1 MRYIKFVYIVLF
13 FVLVGCQENRVKR
26 LLPGSWNLESHK
38 LVDQFGFMQDCSG
51 SGTLE
56 LGNCKK
62 GDCSF
67 SFDFNSDCSGTVYNW
82 NETGTYQVIEKG
94 QDFLF
99 MRPNPTNSSDTVQY
113 QIYIVT
119 STDLKV
125 GIRDAATNQSHEFL
139 FSRD

>member
-1 MRYIKFVYIVLF
+1 MLF
-13 FVLVGCQENRVKR
+13 FALVGCQENRVNR

-38 LVDQFGFMQDCSG
+38 LVDELGFMQECNG
-51 SGTLE
+51 SGKLE
-56 LGNCKK
+56 LGKCKK

-67 SFDFNSDCSGTVYNW
+67 NFDFSSDCSGTTYSW

-99 MRPNPTNSSDTVQY
+99 MRPNPTSSLDTIQY

-125 GIRDAATNQSHEFL
+125 GFRDDVTNESHEFL
-139 FSRD
+139 FSRN

>member
-1 MRYIKFVYIVLF
+1 M
-13 FVLVGCQENRVKR
+13 GCQESRVNR

-38 LVDQFGFMQDCSG
+38 LVDEFGFLQECSG
-51 SGTLE
+51 SGKLE
-56 LGNCKK
+56 LGSCKK

-67 SFDFNSDCSGTVYNW
+67 SFDFNSDCSGTIYSW

-99 MRPNPTNSSDTVQY
+99 MRQNPTSSLDTIQY

-125 GIRDAATNQSHEFL
+125 GIRDAVTNESHEFL